1 MAQKSIQGS
10 KDLAKRIRQ
19 RRNELGMTIEEAAYR
34 ADVGTKTWC
43 RYEAG
48 GSIRLDKCR
57 GICKALNWR
66 SLPGQE
72 AEEDPFAEEAYR
84 ESPAWSRYLE
94 KNYGAGTAVSFAMG
108 SDVLLDHIQED
119 LHELSSLP
127 KGSHLGQLDFS
138 CIGQDLP
145 EQFLVRYDY
154 EFLYRMKCELLRMRQ
169 TARMG
174 GDMIAHTV
182 LQELIL
188 YLCAREASAVRE
200 LGMGEN
206 VPKEESEEW
215 MFDLF
220 GDMDIVTWL
229 YSDMYV
235 TEDNM
240 YHFVHWNE
248 QQFYMDT

>member
-1 MAQKSIQGS
+1 M
-10 KDLAKRIRQ
+10 
-19 RRNELGMTIEEAAYR
+19 
-34 ADVGTKTWC
+34 
-43 RYEAG
+43 
-48 GSIRLDKCR
+48 
-57 GICKALNWR
+57 
-66 SLPGQE
+66 
-72 AEEDPFAEEAYR
+72 
-84 ESPAWSRYLE
+84 
-94 KNYGAGTAVSFAMG
+94 
-108 SDVLLDHIQED
+108 
-119 LHELSSLP
+119 SSLP

-174 GDMIAHTV
+174 GEMIAHTV

-206 VPKEESEEW
+206 VSKEESEEW